1 MTGLLMLLR
10 AAYGATAAVAKG
22 VWPRQAL
29 IGREIMGKTLGVV
42 GFGDMAREVARRAGA
57 FGMRVVAHDPDLS
70 GADPAWGALGVSP
83 RTLPELLA
91 EADAVSLH
99 LPLTEATHD
108 LIDSVAIATMKRG
121 AVLLNAARGGLVDE
135 TALAQALREGRLGG
149 AMLDAYKKE
158 PLPGANPFH
167 DIPNLIL
174 TPRIA
179 GVTEES
185 NMRVGATVA
194 EAVRR
199 VLESGRT
206 R

>member
-1 MTGLLMLLR
+1 MR
-10 AAYGATAAVAKG
+10 
-22 VWPRQAL
+22 
-29 IGREIMGKTLGVV
+29 IV
-42 GFGDMAREVARRAGA
+42 G
-57 FGMRVVAHDPDLS
+57 HDPDLPD
-70 GADPAWGALGVSP
+70 ADPVWGALGVAP
-83 RTLPELLA
+83 RTLPDLLA

-99 LPLTEATHD
+99 VPLTEATHD
-108 LIDSVAIATMKRG
+108 LIDAVAIATMKRG

-149 AMLDAYKKE
+149 ALLDAYKKE

-179 GVTEES
+179 GVTDES

-199 VLESGRT
+199 VLDSGRT